1 MDCKTAQSM
10 VTPYIRREL
19 DDRELE
25 EFLEHIGECRECHE
39 ELEIYFT
46 IHFALQKLDEDKNIS
61 YNIQQM
67 LKDDLEASS
76 WRIRRRKLL
85 RFWSY
90 GIMLVAEVLLTVV
103 LLTQIELWDRGAI
116 EDTLVYQLMYGEEIQ
131 EETTPQTPLTT
142 ESQTIA
148 PEPGKKEG
156 PASELPEETQTGPLL
171 PRDRVEK
178 GQFEIPDEKIRDR
191 IE

>member
-103 LLTQIELWDRGAI
+103 LLTQIELWNRGAI
-116 EDTLVYQLMYGEEIQ
+116 EDTLVYQLMHGEETQ
-131 EETTPQTPLTT
+131 EETSPQSPLTT
-142 ESQTIA
+142 ESQTAA

-156 PASELPEETQTGPLL
+156 PASELTEEPRTGPQM

-178 GQFEIPDEKIRDR
+178 GQFEIPEEKIRDR

>member
-25 EFLEHIGECRECHE
+25 EFLEHIEECRECHE

-116 EDTLVYQLMYGEEIQ
+116 EETLVYQLMYGEEIQ
-131 EETTPQTPLTT
+131 EETMPQTTLTT
-142 ESQTIA
+142 ESQTTA
-148 PEPGKKEG
+148 LESGKKEE
-156 PASELPEETQTGPLL
+156 PVSELPEEPRTGPLM
-171 PRDRVEK
+171 PRDKVEK
-178 GQFEIPDEKIRDR
+178 GQFEIPDEKIKDR

>member
-25 EFLEHIGECRECHE
+25 EFLEHIEECRECHE

-116 EDTLVYQLMYGEEIQ
+116 EETLVYQLMYGEEIQ
-131 EETTPQTPLTT
+131 EETMPQTTLTT
-142 ESQTIA
+142 ESQTTA
-148 PEPGKKEG
+148 QSRAERGACFRTAGGTTDRAFDAQRQGGKRGSLRFRMKRSRTE
-156 PASELPEETQTGPLL
+156 
-171 PRDRVEK
+171 
-178 GQFEIPDEKIRDR
+178 
-191 IE
+191 